1 MANEDVAWGYELEN
15 YINIGTP
22 EAPKWVKAT
31 ELLSWEQSGES
42 KTYEPAWI
50 DRKTPPTLTYGRSC
64 SINME
69 KDTVRDG
76 ELDEWIFKHR
86 NDLDVPCEIAKVY
99 TWKLDEAGKAL
110 ADKAAFKF
118 TANPHSNSNQGQP
131 VTSAGTFNM
140 SDEAWSEGTWDA
152 SAKAFAPQG
161 RRRPSPR
168 RARRDSKAFR
178 RARASPFTAPSY
190 AYDDD
195 QDRRRVRHGFHFLQS
210 TRWTSRSRASRTR

>member
-99 TWKLDEAGKAL
+99 TWKLDESGKAL

-140 SDEAWSEGTWDA
+140 SDEAWTEGTWDA
-152 SAKAFAPQG
+152 SAKAFAPAGQ
-161 RRRPSPR
+161 
-168 RARRDSKAFR
+168 
-178 RARASPFTAPSY
+178 APSVPK
-190 AYDDD
+190 AGP
-195 QDRRRVRHGFHFLQS
+195 QG
-210 TRWTSRSRASRTR
+210 

>member
-86 NDLDVPCEIAKVY
+86 NDLD
-99 TWKLDEAGKAL
+99 
-110 ADKAAFKF
+110 
-118 TANPHSNSNQGQP
+118 
-131 VTSAGTFNM
+131 
-140 SDEAWSEGTWDA
+140 EAWSEGTWDA
-152 SAKAFAPQG
+152 SAKAFAPAGQ
-161 RRRPSPR
+161 
-168 RARRDSKAFR
+168 
-178 RARASPFTAPSY
+178 APSVPE
-190 AYDDD
+190 AGP
-195 QDRRRVRHGFHFLQS
+195 QG
-210 TRWTSRSRASRTR
+210 

>member
-110 ADKAAFKF
+110 EILKANGEEAYIIGEVVK
-118 TANPHSNSNQGQP
+118 
-131 VTSAGTFNM
+131 
-140 SDEAWSEGTWDA
+140 SDEGVIIA
-152 SAKAFAPQG
+152 
-161 RRRPSPR
+161 
-168 RARRDSKAFR
+168 
-178 RARASPFTAPSY
+178 
-190 AYDDD
+190 
-195 QDRRRVRHGFHFLQS
+195 
-210 TRWTSRSRASRTR
+210 